1 MLTAG
6 APTDQGPLLFIGF
19 DPADLAHL
27 RANQPLRVDG
37 VQHGLPD
44 VPLVLL
50 FETDPMVTFWAA
62 QTWAVVVLVRES
74 TIAAMRAAADG
85 FVAVSL
91 EHPLLPAGT
100 HAIFFTGDDD
110 AALVAQMRA
119 TGLVSVDTPVT
130 GDVVPADAPPVASAP
145 PESAR
150 PVVRPAP
157 RSSFVPGAAAC
168 AALASISLAATLFG
182 AAKSV
187 AAGLGLTILFAGLT
201 GFLALAERSRR
212 RDARA
217 ARRG

>member
-100 HAIFFTGDDD
+100 LHLPSDLAVAAIE
-110 AALVAQMRA
+110 AVA
-119 TGLVSVDTPVT
+119 
-130 GDVVPADAPPVASAP
+130 APPGPPASA
-145 PESAR
+145 
-150 PVVRPAP
+150 
-157 RSSFVPGAAAC
+157 
-168 AALASISLAATLFG
+168 
-182 AAKSV
+182 
-187 AAGLGLTILFAGLT
+187 AGK
-201 GFLALAERSRR
+201 RR
-212 RDARA
+212 MLQCQP
-217 ARRG
+217 